1 MINRNKAQKQADFC
15 LELMRRLHAEIKDA
29 PDCIYYGLEKHTQK
43 QNDIIRLRRELTKLH
58 KLLNPYGE
66 G

>member
-1 MINRNKAQKQADFC
+1 MINRSKAQKQADFC
-15 LELMRRLHAEIKDA
+15 MELMRRLHAEIKDA
-29 PDCIYYGLEKHTQK
+29 PDSTYYGMELHTQK
-43 QNDIIRLRRELTKLH
+43 QNDIIRLRRELNKLN